1 MYVCM
6 YVIHYK
12 AQTAEDRSS
21 ILTVI
26 FYIFLPFTTPIQ
38 PLKRCFNRN
47 NYNITVKLEN
57 QTFACKDFNKVI
69 ELQRDSSF

>member
-21 ILTVI
+21 ILAVS
-26 FYIFLPFTTPIQ
+26 FYIFSAIYDANTT
-38 PLKRCFNRN
+38 LE
-47 NYNITVKLEN
+47 TV
-57 QTFACKDFNKVI
+57 F
-69 ELQRDSSF
+69 